1 MKPCRSVIA
10 QGGRVEC
17 AITEAEHVEALV
29 EALVETLLDALDE
42 ALQEEEEEGEG
53 EAEADDDGY
62 YESAEWKAKV
72 AAALQ
77 KKLDKV
83 DISSTGD
90 GKGE

>member
-1 MKPCRSVIA
+1 LFRGLPD
-10 QGGRVEC
+10 G
-17 AITEAEHVEALV
+17 EALWKAV
-29 EALVETLLDALDE
+29 APEFVPLAKEE
-42 ALQEEEEEGEG
+42 EEEEEEEGEG
-53 EAEADDDGY
+53 EAEVDDDGY

>member
-1 MKPCRSVIA
+1 MN
-10 QGGRVEC
+10 EC
-17 AITEAEHVEALV
+17 VLFRGLPDGEALWKADAPEFV
-29 EALVETLLDALDE
+29 ALAKEE
-42 ALQEEEEEGEG
+42 EEEEEEEEGEG

-83 DISSTGD
+83 DISSTGS